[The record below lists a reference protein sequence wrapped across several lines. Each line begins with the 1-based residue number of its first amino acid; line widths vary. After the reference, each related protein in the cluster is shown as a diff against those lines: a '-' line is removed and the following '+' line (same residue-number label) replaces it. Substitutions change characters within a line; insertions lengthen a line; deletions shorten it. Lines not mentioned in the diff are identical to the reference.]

1 MEGVRA
7 LLEQLAQLEANHRP
21 GGEQFY
27 QRRLRRAAKVP
38 AAEAAPEVGLGHRCL
53 LRDGH

>member
-7 LLEQLAQLEANHRP
+7 LLEQLAQLEVNHRP

-27 QRRLRRAAKVP
+27 QRRLRRAANVP